1 MTYSPLQEG
10 ARSLGPGAL
19 EAAPGDHIHDGGT
32 SKGPVEYTPVW
43 SSTGTP
49 VSLGDGT
56 IYGKYALLGK
66 MVHLYIE
73 LTMGSTTTY
82 GTGEYRFSIPI
93 SPENRLWCLPGV
105 AMDSGV
111 GYEDITGIVRDGTS
125 LVVLRTL
132 TSVGATLAVVNSTT
146 PITFGTADKI
156 IVQGTYGY

>member
-1 MTYSPLQEG
+1 MATSSYKEEP
-10 ARSLGPGAL
+10 RSLGVANL
-19 EAAPGDHIHDGGT
+19 QASPGDHIHDGIT

-43 SSTGTP
+43 SSTGTQP
-49 VSLGDGT
+49 VLGDGT
-56 IYGKYALLGK
+56 IYGRYTLLGRL
-66 MVHLYIE
+66 VHLYIE
-73 LTMGSTTTY
+73 LIMGSTTTY

-93 SPENRLWCLPGV
+93 PPENRLWCLPGV

-111 GYEDITGIVRDGTS
+111 GYEDITGIVQDGTS

-146 PITFGTADKI
+146 PITFGTADRI